1 MTMTTAP
8 RKLDAEGARLGAGL
22 GMGQYLTGLA
32 HAGQRLRSR
41 VRWGTAGLILL
52 GVPAVNFFAIVG
64 LGLIQPAPGGMH
76 PTPPNVALERKVL
89 LLCASVLVLL
99 MVAFLMTVLPPRH
112 HWIKLFL
119 YQGGIIQLSSR
130 TPRQQVM
137 RDADLAT
144 MTLQVVQAHRGG
156 EVVAC
161 CALGDHAGNL
171 LTVTTGCEMVAR
183 HAERVL
189 ADRLAGPLIARIDAG
204 LPVTFGPL
212 TVGRAGI
219 SCGWTVP
226 WQEVQWVSMHLHGH
240 RVHVETRMQESSREL
255 ALSGEPNAFL
265 ARYVIE
271 YAAREAG
278 VAVSVQ

>member
-1 MTMTTAP
+1 MTMTMAA

-22 GMGQYLTGLA
+22 CIGQYLTGLA
-32 HAGQRLRSR
+32 HAGERLRSR
-41 VRWGTAGLILL
+41 VVWGITGLFLL
-52 GVPAVNFFAIVG
+52 GLPAGAFLPVMV
-64 LGLIQPAPGGMH
+64 LGLSQPVPEGAPR
-76 PTPPNVALERKVL
+76 TPPNVALRDQVL
-89 LLCASVLVLL
+89 LLCAGVLVLL
-99 MVAFLMTVLPPRH
+99 MVALLMTVLPPRH
-112 HWIKLFL
+112 HWVKLFL

-130 TPRQQVM
+130 KPRPQVM

-144 MTLQVVQAHRGG
+144 VTLQVVQGHRGDEFVG
-156 EVVAC
+156 C

-171 LTVTTGCEMVAR
+171 LTVTTGCELVAR

-189 ADRLAGPLIARIDAG
+189 ADRLVDPLIDRIDAG

-212 TVGRAGI
+212 TVDRAGI
-219 SCGWTVP
+219 TCGWTVA
-226 WQEVQWVSMHLHGH
+226 WREVRRVSMQLYGH
-240 RVHVETRMQESSREL
+240 RLNVETRMQESSREL